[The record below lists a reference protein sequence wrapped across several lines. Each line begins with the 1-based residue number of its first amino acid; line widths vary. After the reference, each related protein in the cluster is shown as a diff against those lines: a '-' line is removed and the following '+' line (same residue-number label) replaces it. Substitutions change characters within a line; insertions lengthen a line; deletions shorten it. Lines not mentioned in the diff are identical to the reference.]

1 MPLLR
6 ILGVAFG
13 LAVVLGTSI
22 GAGILRTP
30 GPVAALAGGGST
42 AVLLWVAGGLFALL
56 GASALADLATSIPK
70 SGGFYVFARRAL
82 GDGFGFTIGNA
93 DWFCNCT
100 FVAYGALTVGE
111 YVAMLVPAAAGY
123 ITAVAAAVI
132 VLFAALQMLGMR
144 VSSRLQEVTSFIK
157 AIAFIVLI
165 AGILL
170 FAEPVVASAAPT
182 AVRAMPTFVGY
193 VLALQLVLGAYDGW
207 QSATYFAGE
216 DRDPERNLPRSLIGG
231 VLVVMTVYV
240 LMNIALVRV
249 LPADTLATSTLPAA
263 DAAQRLL
270 GDRAGLV
277 ITFLSVLSPFT
288 LVSGVLLCAP
298 RILYAMAADG
308 LVSRRVS
315 FVNAGGTPVVAL
327 ILSTVASLLMLI
339 SPSFEFIATV
349 GAFFAVASYS
359 GGFIA
364 LLVLRA
370 REPELPRPFPSW
382 GHPWT
387 TLLVLIVS
395 LALMGGTIAGAPRES
410 LVAIAALVVAYPVFR
425 LTRQVV

>member
-82 GDGFGFTIGNA
+82 GDGFGFTIGSA

>member
-1 MPLLR
+1 VPLLR

-70 SGGFYVFARRAL
+70 SGGFYVFAKRAL
-82 GDGFGFTIGNA
+82 GDSFGFTIGSA

-123 ITAVAAAVI
+123 ITGVAAAVI

-165 AGILL
+165 TGILL
-170 FAEPVVASAAPT
+170 FAEPVVASAAST
-182 AVRAMPTFVGY
+182 AVRAMPTFVSY

-270 GDRAGLV
+270 GDRAGLA

-315 FVNAGGTPVVAL
+315 FVDAGGTPVVAL
-327 ILSTVASLLMLI
+327 ILSTIASLLMLI

-370 REPELPRPFPSW
+370 REPDLPRPFPSW

-410 LVAIAALVVAYPVFR
+410 LVAVAALVVAYPVFR
-425 LTRQVV
+425 LTRQ

>member
-13 LAVVLGTSI
+13 VAVVLGTSI

-30 GPVAALAGGGST
+30 GPVAALAGGGYT
-42 AVLLWVAGGLFALL
+42 AVLLWTAGGLFALL

-82 GDGFGFTIGNA
+82 GDGFGFTIGCA

-100 FVAYGALTVGE
+100 FVAYGAVTVGE
-111 YVAMLVPAAAGY
+111 YVAMLVPSAGSY
-123 ITAVAAAVI
+123 VTAVAAAVI
-132 VLFAALQMLGMR
+132 LLFAGLQMLGMR

-157 AIAFIVLI
+157 AIAFMVLI

-170 FAEPVVASAAPT
+170 FAEPVAADAAVT
-182 AVRAMPTFVGY
+182 AAVRTMPTFVSY

-216 DRDPERNLPRSLIGG
+216 DRDPERNLPRALIGG
-231 VLVVMTVYV
+231 VLVVMAVYV

-308 LVSRRVS
+308 LISRRVS
-315 FVNAGGTPVVAL
+315 FVDGGGTPVMAL
-327 ILSTVASLLMLI
+327 VLSTAASLLMLI
-339 SPSFEFIATV
+339 SGSFEFIATV

-370 REPELPRPFPSW
+370 RDPERPRPFPAW
-382 GHPWT
+382 GHPWS

-395 LALMGGTIAGAPRES
+395 LALMGGTVAGAPRES
-410 LVAIAALVVAYPVFR
+410 LVAIAALGIAYPLFR
-425 LTRQVV
+425 LTRKN